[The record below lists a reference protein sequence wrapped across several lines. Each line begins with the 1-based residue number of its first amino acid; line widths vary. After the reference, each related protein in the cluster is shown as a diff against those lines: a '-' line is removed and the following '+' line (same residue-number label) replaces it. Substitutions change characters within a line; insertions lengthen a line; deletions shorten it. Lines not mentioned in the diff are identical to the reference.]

1 MRILKSILSLR
12 NGKTLLKLF
21 GIFVFWLL
29 ISTRYVPLQ
38 RGAGG
43 PRNNPVASGNS
54 TLGFGEIYV
63 VSRPESPRRDSIVQA
78 ANVTGLRLSIPAQPI
93 WTQEDEHDFRL
104 AQNSSIDKGSLHAWL
119 GHLHALR
126 Q

>member
-12 NGKTLLKLF
+12 NGKTLLKIF
-21 GIFVFWLL
+21 GVFGFWLL

-43 PRNNPVASGNS
+43 PRNNSVASNS

-63 VSRPESPRRDSIVQA
+63 VSRPDSPRRDSIIQA
-78 ANVTGLRLSIPAQPI
+78 ANVTGLRLSILAQPI
-93 WTQEDEHDFRL
+93 WAHEDEHDFKL